1 MGTKQIRISEDLYAR
16 VKSENKEGE
25 TLSETLDRL
34 VGGYSLTD
42 FADDAAELDLNFS
55 VEEATD
61 GAVGATSPTHE

>member
-16 VKSENKEGE
+16 VQSENKEGE
-25 TLSETLDRL
+25 TLSETLERL

-42 FADDAAELDLNFS
+42 FADDAAELDLDFS

-61 GAVGATSPTHE
+61 GAVGATPPTHE